1 MRSRSLALPLA
12 GLIAAALLAVGL
24 LVVEAHAQQGQQPP
38 AWPAERYNPRPA
50 DGDVLL
56 PLPCGGQ
63 MAFRRVEVP
72 TAPGPLED
80 REITVGGSDPDTAYI
95 EHVRPDYL
103 AAPFTAQDGTHF
115 FLIGKYDVTH
125 DQYAAVTERT
135 CPAASP
141 PGLLPQ
147 ARIGWFD
154 ANDYTFRLNQ
164 WLYQNARDRLPHEGD
179 AIGFV
184 RLPTEAEWE
193 FAARGGTAVSD
204 SDFRQPLFPMT
215 EQLARYVWYFGPRS
229 ANGEA
234 HPVGR
239 LLPNPLGLYDIIGNV
254 GQITL
259 EPYRVNHGDRL
270 HGQAGGFVVR
280 GGDYLVRDTDMR
292 ASRRSE
298 TPHFSPDSGQPV
310 RLATVGMRLVLSSV
324 VSTSLQRTDEMR
336 QAWDDAVERA
346 RAQRELNAGRPL
358 NPDQDADALLRAL
371 IGQTQQQDLVTS
383 LQRIQQ
389 ALADERGA
397 RLNEQLAR
405 EAADGRSAYA
415 AIDSGSILIR
425 LMRDYDYRARALQS
439 AADEVRRRAQPL
451 PGDRQ
456 RMAELESNARTNE
469 ENQRDTVEAYLRLV
483 NNTARTFPRTL
494 LDAQIALWRR
504 EHTGPRFQKLPQFA
518 QLFVD
523 QTTQQREHPVANAR
537 TLVDAILALP

>member
-1 MRSRSLALPLA
+1 MRSRSLPLSLA
-12 GLIAAALLAVGL
+12 GLLAAGLLAGAAA
-24 LVVEAHAQQGQQPP
+24 AQQSPPQGQPP
-38 AWPAERYNPRPA
+38 LPWPAERFNPRPA
-50 DGDVLL
+50 EGDILL

-63 MAFRRVEVP
+63 MAFRRVDVP
-72 TAPGPLED
+72 SAPGPLED
-80 REITVGGSDPDTAYI
+80 REITVGGTDPELAYI

-103 AAPFTAQDGTHF
+103 AAPFTAPDGTHY
-115 FLIGKYDVTH
+115 FLIGKYDVTR
-125 DQYAAVTERT
+125 DQYTAVTERT
-135 CPAASP
+135 CPAAAVA
-141 PGLLPQ
+141 GVLPQ
-147 ARIGWFD
+147 TRIGWYD

-164 WLYQNARDRLPHEGD
+164 WIYQNARDRLPHEGD

-193 FAARGGTAVSD
+193 YAARGGTAVSD
-204 SDFRQPLFPMT
+204 SDFRQRLFPMT
-215 EQLARYVWYFGPRS
+215 EPIARYAWFFGPRS

-234 HPVGR
+234 HPIGR
-239 LLPNPLGLYDIIGNV
+239 LLPNALGLYDILGNV
-254 GQITL
+254 AQITL

-280 GGDYLVRDTDMR
+280 GGDYQTRDTDLR
-292 ASRRSE
+292 TSRRTE
-298 TPHFSPDSGQPV
+298 YPHFSTDSGQPV
-310 RLATVGMRLVLSSV
+310 RLPTIGMRLVVSSV

-336 QAWDDAVERA
+336 QAWDAAEERA

-405 EAADGRSAYA
+405 EAADARSAYA

-439 AADEVRRRAQPL
+439 AADEIRRRRQPL
-451 PGDRQ
+451 PGDPQ
-456 RMAELESNARTNE
+456 RMAELEANARTNE

-483 NNTARTFPRTL
+483 NNTARTFPRVGL
-494 LDAQIALWRR
+494 EAQLALWRR
-504 EHTGPRFQKLPQFA
+504 EHAGPRFQKLPQFA
-518 QLFVD
+518 QLFVE
-523 QTTQQREHPVANAR
+523 QTVRQREHPIDNSR
-537 TLVDAILALP
+537 TLIDAILALP